1 MMLLS
6 FMSFRSLLLAGCIA
20 SLFSAC
26 VEKRVQPI
34 FELLDSQFTGID
46 FVNTLH
52 ESPQLNII
60 NYPYFYNGGGVAAG
74 DLNGDGLPDLY
85 FTSNQESNKLFLN
98 LGNFKFKEVTDAAG
112 VAGLNG
118 WTTGVTMADVNGDGR
133 LDIYISMVG
142 DFLHLRGR
150 NQLYINIGN
159 DDQGT
164 PMFEEQAKL
173 WNLDFV
179 GFSTQA
185 AFFDFDLDGDLDVYL
200 LNHSVHSNG
209 TFGRSTIRDEIHP
222 LAGDR
227 LLRNDG
233 KFFTDVTKESGI
245 YSSALGYGLG
255 ISIGDIN
262 WDGYPDI
269 YVGNDF
275 HEDDYLYINN
285 GDGTFTES
293 LGESIRYTSRFSMG
307 NDIGD
312 INNDGLNDILS
323 SDMLPVDPY
332 MLKTAGGE
340 DSYDVYNM
348 KLGYGYKDQFVR
360 NTLQLNIG
368 NGRFSEIGMLSG
380 IHATDWSWSALLA
393 DFDLDGHN
401 DIYITNGIKRRAND
415 SDYINYIS
423 SEAIQNRLE
432 GDLTDQDLQL
442 IEKMPVVKI
451 PNYAFKNKGNL
462 KFEDVSK
469 SWGLGNESF
478 SNGAAYVDL
487 DNDGDLDIV
496 VNNMDQPAFVYRS
509 NATNGNNK
517 FVKLILKGDSANTY
531 GIGAKIVIP
540 TDSGRIVRELYTTRG
555 YQSSVSP
562 EIVIG
567 LGKCSKIDTL
577 IVIWPDHKF
586 QTLHNVDVNQILK
599 IEKKEAK
606 NIYSFKNER
615 KSPFFNSHDSI
626 KIDFKHIE
634 NRSFVEFSREGLI
647 PHMASTEGP
656 KIAIGDVNGDGLQD
670 LFIGG
675 AKHQT
680 GALILQHN
688 DGFET
693 TYPQT
698 FRNDS
703 IQEDTDA
710 VFFDVDNDGDLDLV
724 VLSGGNEFR
733 NDSENLLPRLYVN
746 DGVGNFRRQS
756 DAFAEIFVTGSC
768 IRPFDF
774 DNDGFIDLFIGGRV
788 VPWKYGFPA
797 DSYLLKNVGKGKFID
812 VTKELIPELGSL
824 GMVKDAAVGDFNN
837 DGISDIVVVGEWM
850 PVTFFVSG
858 NGKWKKVVPKS
869 LMKSNGW
876 WNTIALTDID
886 NDGDIDIVAGNLGL
900 NSKLK
905 ASIDKPVTAFIND
918 FDDNGKSEPLIYY
931 YQGDTEILF
940 PTRDEVVKQIVS
952 VKKKYQTSDDFARA
966 DPKLIVDKE
975 KLMSAVKLTCN
986 ELRSGCFIN
995 NGNLNFSFKPFPIQA
1010 QVSPIYAINVV
1021 DFNEDKLPDLLM
1033 GGNYI
1038 DANIQRGKYN
1048 ASYGALLRN
1057 EDNHDFKYVLN
1068 EQSGL
1073 YINGQI
1079 KDIKVIDFRGQKV
1092 FLFARNND
1100 TIYSASISQ
1109 SSK

>member
-1 MMLLS
+1 MRILS
-6 FMSFRSLLLAGCIA
+6 SMSFRGFFLAGFIVGI
-20 SLFSAC
+20 LSAC
-26 VEKRVQPI
+26 VEKKAQPI
-34 FELLDSQFTGID
+34 FELMDSQFTGID

-60 NYPYFYNGGGVAAG
+60 NYPYYYNGGGVAAG

-85 FTSNQESNKLFLN
+85 FTSNQEGNKLFLN
-98 LGNFKFKEVTDAAG
+98 LGDFKFKEITEAAG
-112 VAGLNG
+112 VGGLKG

-133 LDIYISMVG
+133 LDIYVSMVG

-150 NQLYINIGN
+150 NQLFINMGN
-159 DDQGT
+159 NDQGI
-164 PMFEEQAKL
+164 PIFDDQAKL
-173 WNLDFV
+173 WKLDFV

-185 AFFDFDLDGDLDVYL
+185 AFFDYDLDGDLDVYL

-209 TFGRSTIRDEIHP
+209 TFGRSTIRYEMHP

-233 KFFTDVTKESGI
+233 KYFTDVTKESGI

-255 ISIGDIN
+255 ISIADIN

-293 LGESIRYTSRFSMG
+293 LEQSIRYTSRFSMG

-312 INNDGLNDILS
+312 INNDGLNDIIS

-332 MLKTAGGE
+332 MLKTAAGE
-340 DSYDVYNM
+340 DSFDVYNM

-368 NGRFSEIGMLSG
+368 NGKFSEIGMLSG
-380 IHATDWSWSALLA
+380 VYATDWSWSALLA
-393 DFDLDGHN
+393 DFDLDGLN

-432 GDLTDQDLQL
+432 GDLTDQDLL
-442 IEKMPVVKI
+442 LVENMPIVKI

-462 KFEDVSK
+462 EFKDVSHT
-469 SWGLGNESF
+469 WGLGHESF

-509 NATNGNNK
+509 NAANGKNR
-517 FVKLILKGDSANTY
+517 FIKLILDGDSANTF
-531 GIGAKIVIP
+531 GVGAKVIIP
-540 TDSGRIVRELYTTRG
+540 TDTGRIVRELFTTRG

-562 EIVIG
+562 EVIIG
-567 LGKCSKIDTL
+567 LGKCSKIDSL

-586 QTLHNVDVNQILK
+586 QILHDIETNQILRINK
-599 IEKKEAK
+599 SDAKDTYFFRKQSIE
-606 NIYSFKNER
+606 SV
-615 KSPFFNSHDSI
+615 FNSRDDI
-626 KIDFKHIE
+626 QIDFKHVE

-656 KIAIGDVNGDGLQD
+656 KIAVGDVNGDGLQD

-675 AKHQT
+675 AKHQA
-680 GALILQHN
+680 GALIFQRN

-693 TYPQT
+693 TYPQA
-698 FRNDS
+698 FRRDS

-710 VFFDVDNDGDLDLV
+710 IFLDVDNDGDIDLV

-733 NDSENLLPRLYVN
+733 NDSENLLPRLYIN
-746 DGVGNFRRQS
+746 DGTGTFIKQP
-756 DAFAEIFVTGSC
+756 DAFSEIFVTGSC
-768 IRPFDF
+768 IRPYDF
-774 DNDGFIDLFIGGRV
+774 DSDGFIDLFIGGRV
-788 VPWKYGFPA
+788 VPWKYGVPA
-797 DSYLLKNVGKGKFID
+797 DSYILKNTGDGKFVN
-812 VTKELIPELGSL
+812 VTKELIPELTSL
-824 GMVKDAAVGDFNN
+824 GMVKDAAWEDFNG
-837 DGISDIVVVGEWM
+837 DGVKDIVVVGEWM
-850 PVTFFVSG
+850 PVTFFLSG
-858 NGKWKKVVPKS
+858 NGKWKKVVPESLKKS
-869 LMKSNGW
+869 SGW

-886 NDGDIDIVAGNLGL
+886 RDGDIDIVAGNLGL

-905 ASIDKPVTAFIND
+905 ASPDKPVTAFIND

-931 YQGDTEILF
+931 YQGNSEILF

-952 VKKKYQTSDDFARA
+952 IKKKYQTSSDFAKA
-966 DPKLIVDKE
+966 DPKMIVDKE
-975 KLMSAVKLTCN
+975 KLNSAIKLTCN
-986 ELRSGCFIN
+986 ELRSGCFVN
-995 NGNLNFSFKPFPIQA
+995 NGNLNFDFHPFPLYAQA
-1010 QVSPIYAINVV
+1010 APIYAINVV

-1033 GGNYI
+1033 GGNYT

-1048 ASYGALLRN
+1048 ASYGVLLQN
-1057 EDNHDFKYVLN
+1057 EGDYDFKYVLN
-1068 EQSGL
+1068 EKSGL

-1079 KDIKVIDFRGQKV
+1079 KDIKMIDFRGQKV
-1092 FLFARNND
+1092 FLFGRNND
-1100 TIYSASISQ
+1100 SIYSVSISKR
-1109 SSK
+1109 SK